1 MIWLFNVYH
10 SYLRQLCWKILTN
23 GESYVDLLWLVQ
35 SMIGGIMK
43 DTKSSVEQT
52 TAIDSAVKLEKLF
65 SSRPFTI
72 PSTNS
77 RSKSSAESSS
87 SHLEIGTMA
96 LILVASNCFLSI
108 RYYQNGGL
116 SKWFCDLRLGV
127 AVAYIVYVLYWPTHM
142 PMQMI
147 LTLMKECQVHRGRAW
162 RENKNLCQDW
172 SASLKVKYQPL
183 ASTFQTCNLTK
194 PSLLP

>member
-1 MIWLFNVYH
+1 M
-10 SYLRQLCWKILTN
+10 
-23 GESYVDLLWLVQ
+23 LWLVQ

-52 TAIDSAVKLEKLF
+52 IAIDSAVKLEKLF

-96 LILVASNCFLSI
+96 FILVASDCFEVWDIIKMVACKSHDH
-108 RYYQNGGL
+108 
-116 SKWFCDLRLGV
+116 CDSWLGV
-127 AVAYIVYVLYWPTHM
+127 SLAYIVYVSCLCTHM

-147 LTLMKECQVHRGRAW
+147 LILMKECHVHRGRAW
-162 RENKNLCQDW
+162 LENKNLCQDW
-172 SASLKVKYQPL
+172 SASLKVKHQPL
-183 ASTFQTCNLTK
+183 ASTFETCNLTTAQ
-194 PSLLP
+194 PGFWSTAFF